1 LVGNNLCCLPSDS
14 ILVIVGTD
22 LQAPFY
28 CNEAAFRQMI
38 GTDLCLLSP
47 RHDINEISFP
57 LATLAYKGTIHCK
70 GEIGYRNSRLSI
82 TELWISYQ
90 SPN

>member
-1 LVGNNLCCLPSDS
+1 MVGNNLCCLPSDS

-47 RHDINEISFP
+47 RHDINEISFLSP
-57 LATLAYKGTIHCK
+57 LWPTKGRSTARVKLVTAI
-70 GEIGYRNSRLSI
+70 
-82 TELWISYQ
+82 
-90 SPN
+90 PV